1 MQQSLVDD
9 WLTIWIQNYC
19 LPLTTAVTAVE
30 SKMFLVQTETKD
42 QYEES
47 PQIFESEVDVV
58 TESNGENLFESE
70 VGPDSS
76 EKVLMNVDI
85 IIVQT
90 SVPTFFQTH
99 LYSISL
105 HKPFKKLPKPFLYLE
120 TLKEK
125 I

>member
-1 MQQSLVDD
+1 
-9 WLTIWIQNYC
+9 
-19 LPLTTAVTAVE
+19 
-30 SKMFLVQTETKD
+30 MFLVQTETKD

-47 PQIFESEVDVV
+47 PQLFESEVDDV

-90 SVPTFFQTH
+90 SVPTFFLTH
-99 LYSISL
+99 RYSISL
-105 HKPFKKLPKPFLYLE
+105 LKDPSRNYLNPSS
-120 TLKEK
+120 

>member
-1 MQQSLVDD
+1 MNSKL
-9 WLTIWIQNYC
+9 LF
-19 LPLTTAVTAVE
+19 TTAITAVE

-90 SVPTFFQTH
+90 HVPTFF
-99 LYSISL
+99 
-105 HKPFKKLPKPFLYLE
+105 
-120 TLKEK
+120 
-125 I
+125 

>member
-1 MQQSLVDD
+1 MNSKL
-9 WLTIWIQNYC
+9 LF
-19 LPLTTAVTAVE
+19 TTAITAVK

-47 PQIFESEVDVV
+47 PQLFESEVDVV

-90 SVPTFFQTH
+90 SVPTFFLTH

-105 HKPFKKLPKPFLYLE
+105 LKDPSRNYLNPSS
-120 TLKEK
+120 

>member
-1 MQQSLVDD
+1 MNSKL
-9 WLTIWIQNYC
+9 LF
-19 LPLTTAVTAVE
+19 TTAITAVE

-47 PQIFESEVDVV
+47 SQLFESEVDVV

-90 SVPTFFQTH
+90 SVPTFFLTFP
-99 LYSISL
+99 Y
-105 HKPFKKLPKPFLYLE
+105 LYLKTLQE
-120 TLKEK
+120 TT
-125 I
+125 

>member
-1 MQQSLVDD
+1 MNSKL
-9 WLTIWIQNYC
+9 LF
-19 LPLTTAVTAVE
+19 TTAIAAVE

-90 SVPTFFQTH
+90 NVPTFFLTH
-99 LYSISL
+99 PY
-105 HKPFKKLPKPFLYLE
+105 LYLKTLQE
-120 TLKEK
+120 TT
-125 I
+125 

>member
-1 MQQSLVDD
+1 
-9 WLTIWIQNYC
+9 
-19 LPLTTAVTAVE
+19 
-30 SKMFLVQTETKD
+30 MFLVQTETKD

-90 SVPTFFQTH
+90 SVPTFFLTH

-105 HKPFKKLPKPFLYLE
+105 LKDPSRNYLNPFS
-120 TLKEK
+120 

>member
-1 MQQSLVDD
+1 MNSKL
-9 WLTIWIQNYC
+9 LF
-19 LPLTTAVTAVE
+19 TTAITAVE

-85 IIVQT
+85 SKWNWYIFPLLSMNVIRIIDYQN
-90 SVPTFFQTH
+90 
-99 LYSISL
+99 
-105 HKPFKKLPKPFLYLE
+105 
-120 TLKEK
+120 TLKSV
-125 I
+125 ICT